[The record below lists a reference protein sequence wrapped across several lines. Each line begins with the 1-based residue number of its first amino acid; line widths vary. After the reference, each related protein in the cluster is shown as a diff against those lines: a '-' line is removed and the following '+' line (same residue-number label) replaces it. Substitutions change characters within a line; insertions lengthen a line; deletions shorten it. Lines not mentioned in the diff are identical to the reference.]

1 METLAVH
8 ELEFG
13 PWVNAGMAFAPA
25 RQRSVSKEAFTPP
38 LDVRE
43 WVTPAR
49 LARWS
54 LDEVEALEECDYVNP
69 AEPWSLASEP
79 NPKRKLLLR
88 LLAYAYA
95 CRVFDSEGIVH
106 KCCFDPNFRNL
117 CAAQPP
123 SPGELWRC
131 RRTHRPALE
140 RVLSRLLLRSVQERF
155 CLDASIAQPE
165 LEEDLRHRAIERL
178 NIARHMDQP

>member
-13 PWVNAGMAFAPA
+13 PWVNAGRAFAPA
-25 RQRSVSKEAFTPP
+25 KQRTTSAEAFTPP

-43 WVTPAR
+43 WVSPAR
-49 LARWS
+49 LERWS
-54 LDEVEALEECDYVNP
+54 LDEAEALEECDDVNP
-69 AEPWSLASEP
+69 AERWPSAAEP
-79 NPKRKLLLR
+79 NPKKKLLLR

-123 SPGELWRC
+123 SPRELWRF
-131 RRTHRPALE
+131 RRAHRPALE

-155 CLDASIAQPE
+155 GLDAAIAQPG